1 MTTRYGKKRTDLMV
15 PRDVQTEVPKNH
27 FKLTRVGVTG
37 VKKPIIIK
45 REGREIYLSAVLDV
59 FVDLPATQK
68 GSHMSR
74 NVEVIN
80 GIVEEGIRGTAHSLE
95 EMSEKIAKLLLKRHE
110 YATFSEVK
118 IRADY
123 FLERYVSDPAKKG
136 MEHYLLIAEA
146 RADKVRGTFRKLV
159 GVEVVGMTACPCAME
174 TVRQMLA
181 EQYPQ
186 YADCIE
192 NMPIITHNQRNR
204 STLLIEVPEGY
215 KIEANDL
222 IELVE
227 SSLSSPTFEVLKRK
241 DEGRVVMQAHQNPK
255 FVEDVVRDILHRVL
269 EDYSYLP
276 DDVVITARSESEESI
291 HKHNAFAERV
301 TTMRELK
308 E

>member
-1 MTTRYGKKRTDLMV
+1 MV
-15 PRDVQTEVPKNH
+15 PRDVQTEPPKNH

-45 REGREIYLSAVLDV
+45 REEREIYLSATLDV
-59 FVDLPATQK
+59 FVDLPADQK

-80 GIVEEGIRGTAHSLE
+80 GIIEEGVRGTAHSLE
-95 EMSEKIAKLLLKRHE
+95 EMSEKIAKLLLEKHE
-110 YATFSEVK
+110 YATFSEVR

-123 FLERYVSDPAKKG
+123 FLERYVSDPARKG

-146 RADKVRGTFRKLV
+146 RADKVRNTFRKLV

-181 EQYPQ
+181 EQYPK

-192 NMPIITHNQRNR
+192 NLPVITHNQRNR

-215 KIEANDL
+215 DIEANDL

-227 SSLSSPTFEVLKRK
+227 ASLSSPTFEILKRV
-241 DEGRVVMQAHQNPK
+241 DEGKVVVEAHQNPK
-255 FVEDVVRDILHRVL
+255 FVEDVVRDILHKVL
-269 EDYSYLP
+269 ENYSHLP
-276 DDVVITARSESEESI
+276 DDVIITARSESEESI